1 MAKKKTTPAHLA
13 SKNARR
19 RLRYRDV
26 KLEKAD
32 ARIKELENK
41 PLDNVGVGMKQ
52 QLTESHN
59 RICELEE
66 ENQELKSDNASIFKR
81 EGRLLINFFNIY
93 SVVMSTSNVCVMFYI
108 TGLLKIKHVQTVY
121 LLPMYGVAN
130 LTIVTNFISIL
141 N

>member
-1 MAKKKTTPAHLA
+1 MAKNKTTPAHLD

-41 PLDNVGVGMKQ
+41 PLDIVGVSMKQ

-81 EGRLLINFFNIY
+81 EGRLLSNFFNIY
-93 SVVMSTSNVCVMFYI
+93 SVVMSTLNVCVMFYI
-108 TGLLKIKHVQTVY
+108 TGLLKIKHVQTVF
-121 LLPMYGVAN
+121 LLPMDGVAN